1 MDKVILNTNLEEIK
15 LFKRGKVRDI
25 YEVADKLL
33 IVATDRISAFDVVLP
48 NGIPK
53 KGKVLNKL
61 SEFWFNFT
69 KSTIKNHFITTE
81 IPEALERHKE
91 ILFDRAML
99 VKKSKPVEVE
109 CVVRGYLS
117 GSAWKDY
124 KKSRTVCGIKLPD
137 DLRESEKLSEPIFTP
152 TTKATTG
159 HDISINAKEM
169 QNMLGEELTQ
179 KLKNLSIKIYTT
191 ASNYALERGIIIAD
205 TKFEFGISQGELILI
220 DELLTPDSSRFWPK
234 DEYEVG
240 RSQRSFDKQFVRDY
254 LEELDWNKTPPAP
267 ELPKEVIE
275 KTSEKYLE
283 VYGRLVGKKLYR
295 PNLSNFF
302 YSL

>member
-1 MDKVILNTNLEEIK
+1 MDKVILNTYLEGMK

-25 YEVADKLL
+25 YEIDDKLL

-61 SEFWFNFT
+61 SEFWFGFT
-69 KSTIKNHFITTE
+69 KTIIKNHLITTE
-81 IPEALERHKE
+81 IPEALERHKA
-91 ILFDRAML
+91 ILIDRAML
-99 VKKSKPVEVE
+99 VKKSKPIEVE

-137 DLRESEKLSEPIFTP
+137 GLRESEELSEPIFTP

-159 HDISINAKEM
+159 HDISITEKEM
-169 QNMLGEELTQ
+169 QNMIGRELTQ
-179 KLKNLSIKIYTT
+179 KLKNLSIEIYTT
-191 ASNYALERGIIIAD
+191 ASNHALKREIIIAD
-205 TKFEFGISQGELILI
+205 TKFEFGMSDHELILI
-220 DELLTPDSSRFWPK
+220 DEALTPDSSRFWPQ

-254 LEELDWNKTPPAP
+254 LEELNWNKTPPAP
-267 ELPKEVIE
+267 ELPKDVIE

-283 VYGRLVGKKLYR
+283 VYERLIGKRL
-295 PNLSNFF
+295 
-302 YSL
+302 